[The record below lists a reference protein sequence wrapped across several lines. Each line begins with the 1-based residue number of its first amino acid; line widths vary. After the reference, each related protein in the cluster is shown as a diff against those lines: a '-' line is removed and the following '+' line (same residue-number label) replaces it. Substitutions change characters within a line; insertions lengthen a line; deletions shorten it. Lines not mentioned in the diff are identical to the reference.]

1 MSTDLKG
8 KNISNIK
15 PNIQTTEDIRNVK
28 QDIRDNIIN
37 NNLDLE
43 KNIQNEKRKN
53 PIPVRTLLI
62 IVIIIIVIITTVIL
76 ILIFTL
82 KKDKKTD
89 KEELLDYEEAEK
101 LIDSE
106 RTKENHN
113 LLNDCT
119 NEMKE
124 LILFCDN
131 SSFSQIHLTIN
142 DSFPKNLIFLEN
154 TNEDS
159 LQLAKDDLDLYNS
172 RYANLIEETNS
183 FTDIVSQS
191 MKISS
196 TILQELKNEMEDM
209 TKQFEKNIQILATL
223 LKSDLDKNINLRNLL
238 TYESR
243 EKYEKEI
250 KNLNN
255 FYNCF
260 FINMKNITENI
271 ISSIKKLHYFTEGLK
286 INITNE
292 VINFKEI
299 LEQISIDTLYPEL
312 IKLKD

>member
-124 LILFCDN
+124 LILF
-131 SSFSQIHLTIN
+131 
-142 DSFPKNLIFLEN
+142 
-154 TNEDS
+154 
-159 LQLAKDDLDLYNS
+159 
-172 RYANLIEETNS
+172 
-183 FTDIVSQS
+183 
-191 MKISS
+191 
-196 TILQELKNEMEDM
+196 
-209 TKQFEKNIQILATL
+209 
-223 LKSDLDKNINLRNLL
+223 
-238 TYESR
+238 
-243 EKYEKEI
+243 
-250 KNLNN
+250 
-255 FYNCF
+255 
-260 FINMKNITENI
+260 
-271 ISSIKKLHYFTEGLK
+271 
-286 INITNE
+286 
-292 VINFKEI
+292 
-299 LEQISIDTLYPEL
+299 
-312 IKLKD
+312 